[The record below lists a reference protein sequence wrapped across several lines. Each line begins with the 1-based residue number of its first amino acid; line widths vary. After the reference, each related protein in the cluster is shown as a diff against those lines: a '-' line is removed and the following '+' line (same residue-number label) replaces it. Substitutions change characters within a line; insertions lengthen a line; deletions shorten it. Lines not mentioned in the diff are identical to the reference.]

1 MIFWLFTLLTAS
13 TYAQST
19 PKNETQVPLGV
30 DHIVVVGDGTIREFT
45 PHVVEANIG
54 DTVTFVFK
62 VNSPLSSL
70 PPPPT
75 FLFLYLSGF
84 ASSHI
89 GITLKGIK

>member
-70 PPPPT
+70 PPPT